1 MKTLKIRLE
10 KFVKMYFYFSPSER
24 KGILLLTALLVLVI
38 FMPFIY
44 RLVKPNTDLVINIQQ
59 ITTLDSLTKN
69 TSYSEAIIA
78 EEPFLF
84 NPNTATT
91 EELKQLGFTDKN
103 IATLQNYLSKGG
115 EIKSAEGL
123 KKIYGIDQ
131 KLVEKLTPFLLF
143 EKQNEFTNNKNLAD
157 TFKHEKKVKN
167 QVLEINSAD
176 SISLVKLYRIGPT
189 LASKIIAYR
198 QKLGGFLSLNQL
210 TEIYGFDED
219 ILYDLQD
226 KITVD
231 TSKAKRINL
240 NTITEDELKN
250 HPYFKYK
257 LARVITN
264 YRNQHGNYKD
274 FTDLLKIKI
283 INDSIL
289 DRIKIY
295 SVLE

>member
-24 KGILLLTALLVLVI
+24 KGIILLTAILVLVI
-38 FMPFIY
+38 FAPFIY

-59 ITTLDSLTKN
+59 ISALDSLNKKTF
-69 TSYSEAIIA
+69 YSEDFTIQ
-78 EEPFLF
+78 ESFLF
-84 NPNTATT
+84 NPNSATT

-103 IATLQNYLSKGG
+103 ITTLQNYLSKGG
-115 EIKSAEGL
+115 KIKSAEGL

-131 KLVEKLTPFLLF
+131 NLVEKLTPFLVF
-143 EKQNEFTNNKNLAD
+143 DQQNEIANNKNFVD
-157 TFKHEKKVKN
+157 TFKSEKKSKFQIV
-167 QVLEINSAD
+167 EINTAD
-176 SISLVKLYRIGPT
+176 SVSLVKLYRIGPV

-198 QKLGGFLSLNQL
+198 EKLGGFLNLNQL

-226 KITVD
+226 KIRVD
-231 TSKAKRINL
+231 ASKAKRINL
-240 NTITEDELKN
+240 NTISEEELKN

-264 YRNQHGNYKD
+264 YRNQHGKYSNYA
-274 FTDLLKIKI
+274 DLLKIKI

-295 SVLE
+295 GVIE